1 VIDSK
6 KKIGSPT
13 KVTSTRNFELEPDE
27 KEVKYYQ
34 DNLDN
39 SDVSATIHAE
49 NVVSEANQ
57 DQDNHWGRS
66 IWVKE
71 KKFIIGLLDTF
82 DPSELEN
89 LEFQISTCEQGG
101 RKLVIKNMEVRC

>member
-1 VIDSK
+1 M
-6 KKIGSPT
+6 
-13 KVTSTRNFELEPDE
+13 TSNPNLDLEPDE
-27 KEVKYYQ
+27 KEVKYYKE
-34 DNLDN
+34 NLDD
-39 SDVSATIHAE
+39 SEHSATISEQEDA
-49 NVVSEANQ
+49 SEANQ
-57 DQDNHWGRS
+57 DQEGHWGRS

-101 RKLVIKNMEVRC
+101 RKLVVKNMEVRC